1 MKTLNA
7 LSNSITMMIGHTK
20 TFTKQNSA
28 ELLLVGGAI
37 GVVAGTVMACKATLK
52 VNDILDDHKAEKEKI
67 LTVSAD
73 ESYPEYTE
81 EIAKNDLKNLTIKTV
96 VSCIACY
103 APAVLLEAFSIG
115 TIFASN
121 HIMRQRNAALAASC
135 ATIEAAYKKYR
146 ERVVDRYGKD
156 VDEELYY
163 GLTTEKKKVTKTDP
177 KTGEK
182 VKEVETKTTLQ
193 QQFACSPYAQI
204 FDERALE
211 FYQDDGTNMFM
222 LKQREK
228 EATIR
233 LRASGVLSL
242 NEVYDMIGLPATD
255 IGLTHGW
262 IYEKDNPDGDNEVQ
276 FDLRHVYITNEYTGE
291 EERVILIDFNCD
303 GYIYGRINHGRKIG

>member
-1 MKTLNA
+1 MKALNT
-7 LSNSITMMIGHTK
+7 LSNSITIMIGRTK

-37 GVVAGTVMACKATLK
+37 GVVAGTVMACRATLK
-52 VNDILDDHKAEKEKI
+52 VNDILDAHKAEKEKI
-67 LTVSAD
+67 LRVSAD
-73 ESYPEYTE
+73 EYYPEYTE
-81 EIAKNDLKNLTIKTV
+81 ENAKTDLKNLTIKTA

-121 HIMRQRNAALAASC
+121 RIMRQRNAALAASC

-146 ERVVDRYGKD
+146 ERVVERFGKD

-177 KTGEK
+177 ETGEK

-211 FYQDDGTNMFM
+211 FYQDDGTNLFM

-228 EATIR
+228 EATVR

-262 IYEKDNPDGDNEVQ
+262 IYERDNQDGDNEVQ
-276 FDLRHVYITNEYTGE
+276 FDLRHVYITNEITGE

>member
-1 MKTLNA
+1 MKALNT
-7 LSNSITMMIGHTK
+7 LSNSITMMIGRTK

-37 GVVAGTVMACKATLK
+37 GVVTGTVMACKATLK
-52 VNDILDDHKAEKEKI
+52 VNDILDSHKEEKEKI

-81 EIAKNDLKNLTIKTV
+81 NDAKNDLKTLTIKTA

-146 ERVVDRYGKD
+146 ERVVERFGKD

-163 GLTTEKKKVTKTDP
+163 GLTTEKKKVTKVDSE
-177 KTGEK
+177 TGEK
-182 VKEVETKTTLQ
+182 TKEIETKTTLQ

-211 FYQDDGTNMFM
+211 FYQDDGSNMFM

-228 EATIR
+228 EASVR
-233 LRASGVLSL
+233 LKASGVLSL

-276 FDLRHVYITNEYTGE
+276 FDLRHVYIKDEITGE

>member
-1 MKTLNA
+1 MKALNTLTD
-7 LSNSITMMIGHTK
+7 SINLMIGHSK
-20 TFTKQNSA
+20 TFAKQNSA
-28 ELLLVGGAI
+28 EILLVGGAI

-52 VNDILDDHKAEKEKI
+52 VDDILDHHKEEKEKI
-67 LTVSAD
+67 LTVSVD
-73 ESYPEYTE
+73 EAYPEYTE
-81 EIAKNDLKNLTIKTV
+81 ADAKNDLKNLTIKTA
-96 VSCIACY
+96 VSCIKCY
-103 APAVLLEAFSIG
+103 APAVLLEAFSIS

-146 ERVVDRYGKD
+146 ERVVEKYGKE

-163 GLTTEKKKVTKTDP
+163 GLTTEKKKVTKIDP
-177 KTGEK
+177 ETGEK
-182 VKEVETKTTLQ
+182 TKEIETKTTLQ

-211 FYQDDGTNMFM
+211 FYQDDGSNMFM

-228 EATIR
+228 EATVR

-262 IYEKDNPDGDNEVQ
+262 IFEKNNPDGDNEVH
-276 FDLRHVYITNEYTGE
+276 FDLRHVYIPNEITGE

-303 GYIYGRINHGRKIG
+303 GYIYGRINHGHKIG